1 MNAREPGAGAGA
13 RTLPKD
19 VWASGASYEPYVGR
33 WSRRVAREFLSWL
46 GAAPGRRW
54 LDVGCGTG
62 ALSQTILA
70 QAAPGHILGVDRAR
84 GFAAFARVQLQ
95 DPRVQVAVGDAQAL
109 PVVEAGFDVIVSGL
123 VLNFIPNPR
132 AALAEIC
139 RAARPGGVVAAYV
152 WDYAGEM
159 QLMRH
164 FWDAAVALDP
174 QALELDEGRR
184 FPLCQ
189 PDALAELFH
198 QAGLQSVETRDV
210 TVATDFANFDDYWSP
225 FLGGQGPAPTYTLSL
240 GEQQQAA
247 LRERLRQQLPVAP
260 DGSIHLVARA
270 WAVRGMR

>member
-33 WSRRVAREFLSWL
+33 WSRRVAREFLAWL
-46 GAAPGRRW
+46 GTAPGSRW
-54 LDVGCGTG
+54 LDMGCGTG
-62 ALSQTILA
+62 ALSQTILS

>member
-33 WSRRVAREFLSWL
+33 WSRRVAREFLAWL
-46 GAAPGRRW
+46 GTAPGSRW
-54 LDVGCGTG
+54 LDMGCGTG
-62 ALSQTILA
+62 ALSQTILS

-109 PVVEAGFDVIVSGL
+109 PVVEAGFDMIVSGL